1 MKTVG
6 HLENFE
12 NFHENF
18 HRKNFMIG
26 ELTALSTPLDLT
38 IGPTHII
45 AKFMVP

>member
-1 MKTVG
+1 MKIY
-6 HLENFE
+6 
-12 NFHENF
+12 
-18 HRKNFMIG
+18 IG